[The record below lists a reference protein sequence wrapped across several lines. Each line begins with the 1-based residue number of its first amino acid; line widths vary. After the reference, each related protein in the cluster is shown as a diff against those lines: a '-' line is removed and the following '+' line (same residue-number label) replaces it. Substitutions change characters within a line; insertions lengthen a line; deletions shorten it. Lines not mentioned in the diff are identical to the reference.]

1 MRGVWLV
8 VAFGLVASVGC
19 TSTPKRELR
28 QPIREELVGPGPNEY
43 TTPPDYTRDQ
53 PVLTP
58 KPTTTGLNSM
68 PGLGGPTGT
77 GGPGAPGAGMAPG
90 GMRR

>member
-8 VAFGLVASVGC
+8 VAVGLVASVGC

-28 QPIREELVGPGPNEY
+28 QPIKEELVGPGPGEY
-43 TTPPDYTRDQ
+43 TNPPDYTRDQ
-53 PVLTP
+53 PLLTP
-58 KPTTTGLNSM
+58 KQSATGLNSM
-68 PGLGGPTGT
+68 PGLGGPAGQ